1 MSWTNVSKIATT
13 FTNLLKRARS
23 FLLKEDSGYLLL
35 ENGDKIILDR
45 GAEFANQ
52 QKSV

>member
-1 MSWTNVSKIATT
+1 MAWTNVTKATT
-13 FTNLLKRARS
+13 VFTNLLKRARS

-35 ENGDKIILDR
+35 ESGDKIVLDR
-45 GAEFANQ
+45 GAEFINQ